1 MRPVLVFAGTSE
13 GRKIVGEL
21 CALGA
26 PCTACVATGY
36 GREMLPPAGNVRILS
51 GRMDAEEIRRTIL
64 ALSCGL
70 VVDATHPY
78 AVQASENIRKACA
91 RTGTEYLRVARAKG
105 REKGGE
111 RFPDAQAIVRRLN
124 GISGNILLTTGSKG
138 LPDFTGV
145 TDYRRRVYV
154 RVLPAAASLERC
166 ARLGYPMSHV
176 VAMQGPFSE
185 ELNIA
190 LLRQF
195 SIAALV
201 TKDSGRPGGFEEK
214 AAAAEKLG
222 IALLILERRGPDE
235 GFSLEQALTELR
247 KRYGTEEDAHG

>member
-1 MRPVLVFAGTSE
+1 MKQVLVFAGTSE
-13 GRKIVGEL
+13 GRRIVEEL

-78 AVQASENIRKACA
+78 AVQVSENIRRACA
-91 RTGTEYLRVARAKG
+91 QTGTEYLRVARGG
-105 REKGGE
+105 RTKGGE
-111 RFPDAQAIVRRLN
+111 RFPDAQAAVRRLN
-124 GISGNILLTTGSKG
+124 GISGNILLTTGSKD
-138 LPDFTGV
+138 LPAFTGV
-145 TDYRRRVYV
+145 TDYRRRVYA

-176 VAMQGPFSE
+176 IAMQGPFSE
-185 ELNIA
+185 ELNAA

-201 TKDSGRPGGFEEK
+201 TKDSGRAGGFGEK

-222 IALLILERRGPDE
+222 VALLILERRGPDE
-235 GFSLEQALTELR
+235 GLSLEQALTELR
-247 KRYGTEEDAHG
+247 KRYGTEGDAHG